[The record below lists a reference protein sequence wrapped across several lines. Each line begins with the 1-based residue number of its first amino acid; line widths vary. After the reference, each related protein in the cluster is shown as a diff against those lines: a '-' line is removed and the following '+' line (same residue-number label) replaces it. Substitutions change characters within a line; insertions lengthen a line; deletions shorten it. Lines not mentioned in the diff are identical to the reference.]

1 MNTIKNFKMVWVLA
15 FAIILAPA
23 VALGQKP
30 VSLSFGAKTWI
41 SSGSSDWSEGGVGG
55 VPNVLSELKWDDVD
69 SVVVELTAEAVYS
82 RFILRISGGVGDIG
96 GGTLEDK
103 DYLGDDRTQLFSDS
117 LSTADEDGLLSVSG
131 DVGYRLLGGGKG
143 EGFLDLL
150 FGGQYWKER
159 YIATEF
165 VQVTPATGAFADQGK
180 GITEDFKWTTIRI
193 GARGEIPLFHDFSFR
208 GGVFFIPWSKFTFV
222 DIHHFRTDLEQNP
235 SFKASVS
242 GGFGFQID
250 AALTFDLGRH
260 LLEGLS
266 VEAGYQYWYLDSGDG
281 EITAKSVTAGDVK
294 QPFNGATT
302 TRHGATAGISYRFR
316 L

>member
-15 FAIILAPA
+15 FAIILAPS

-41 SSGSSDWSEGGVGG
+41 SFGSSDWSMGAASG

-159 YIATEF
+159 YIATEG

-180 GITEDFKWTTIRI
+180 GITEDFKWTSIRI
-193 GARGEIPLFHDFSFR
+193 GARGEIPLLQDLSFR
-208 GGVFFIPWSKFTFV
+208 GGVFFIPWSKFTLV

-260 LLEGLS
+260 LLKGLS
-266 VEAGYQYWYLDSGDG
+266 VEAGYQHWYLDSGDG
-281 EITAKSVTAGDVK
+281 DITVRSNVLGDVK
-294 QPFNGATT
+294 QKFNGATT

>member
-1 MNTIKNFKMVWVLA
+1 MNTVKNFKMVWALA
-15 FAIILAPA
+15 LAIILAPA
-23 VALGQKP
+23 VAARTET

-55 VPNVLSELKWDDVD
+55 VPNVLSELKWVDVD

-82 RFILRISGGVGDIG
+82 RFILRIGGGVGDIG
-96 GGTLEDK
+96 GGTFEDK
-103 DYLGDDRTQLFSDS
+103 DYAGDDRTQLFSDS
-117 LSTADEDGLLSVSG
+117 LSTADEDGLLFVNG
-131 DVGYRLLGGGKG
+131 DVGYRLLGGQKG

-150 FGGQYWKER
+150 FGSQYWKES
-159 YIATEF
+159 YIATKG

-180 GITEDFKWTTIRI
+180 GITEDFKWTSIRL
-193 GARGEIPLFHDFSFR
+193 GARGEIPLLQDLSFR
-208 GGVFFIPWSKFTFV
+208 GGVFFIPWSKFTLV
-222 DIHHFRTDLEQNP
+222 DIHHLRTDLKQDP
-235 SFKASVS
+235 SFKASAS

-250 AALTFDLGRH
+250 AALTFDLGRY

-281 EITAKSVTAGDVK
+281 DITSRSITAGDIK
-294 QPFNGATT
+294 LPFNGATT
-302 TRHGATAGISYRFR
+302 TRHGATVGISYRFR